1 VANNRGS
8 GLHWFQSTRRKEVV
22 FVAVGDGETLEA
34 SKKFAADVGTLKFL
48 GKRKNVEEI
57 VATFDIGV
65 LSTFTEGIS
74 NSVMEYMADSLA
86 AKIDSLL
93 DNPDTAR
100 HMGEVGEARLKRE
113 FSLTRM
119 VEGTVKL
126 YELTLTNAKRRPVCN
141 DLREGS
147 SES

>member
-1 VANNRGS
+1 VANNRG
-8 GLHWFQSTRRKEVV
+8 GRLHWFQSTRRKEVV
-22 FVAVGDGETLEA
+22 FVAVGDGDTLEA

-65 LSTFTEGIS
+65 LSAFMEGIS

-86 AKIDSLL
+86 AKIEYLL

-100 HMGEVGEARLKRE
+100 HMGEAGEARLKRD
-113 FSLTRM
+113 FSLTR

-126 YELTLTNAKRRPVCN
+126 YELALTNAKRRPVYS